1 MKIEESLDMA
11 GRWGFSL
18 SIICSI
24 ISLTLALLASDDDDG
39 PIVCFLPSSII
50 YSFPYALCSIMKW
63 SNIRIGQKG
72 RDTVVN
78 GLLRSCRGDDLNKM
92 YVYMPRRVNF
102 DPINWAESSESVAG
116 Y

>member
-1 MKIEESLDMA
+1 M
-11 GRWGFSL
+11 GFSL

-78 GLLRSCRGDDLNKM
+78 GLLRSCRGGDLNKM
-92 YVYMPRRVNF
+92 YAYMPRRVNF

-116 Y
+116 H